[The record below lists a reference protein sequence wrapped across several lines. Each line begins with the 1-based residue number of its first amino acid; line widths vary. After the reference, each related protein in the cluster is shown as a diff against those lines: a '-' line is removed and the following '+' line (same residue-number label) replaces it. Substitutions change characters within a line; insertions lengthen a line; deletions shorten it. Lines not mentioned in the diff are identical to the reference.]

1 MRRAKKVLV
10 ADDYE
15 LARDVLCR
23 ILNDRGFKT
32 EQARNGCEAFAK
44 AVVDRP
50 DLIPL
55 DVNMPGMDGYTTL
68 ERMKRHPRTYKI
80 PVMILSGLDW
90 SYERGLALELGA
102 DDYLP
107 KPVMVDELYEKVES
121 ALRKKRKKT
130 ISPPAPCYG
139 VQ

>member
-10 ADDYE
+10 ADDYG
-15 LARDVLCR
+15 LARDLLCR
-23 ILNDRGFKT
+23 ILHDHGFKT

-44 AVVDRP
+44 ALIDRP
-50 DLIPL
+50 DLILL

-68 ERMKRHPRTYKI
+68 EHMKRHPRTYEI

-102 DDYLP
+102 VDYLP
-107 KPVMVDELYEKVES
+107 KPVRVDDFHKKVAS

-130 ISPPAPCYG
+130 ISRSESCYG
-139 VQ
+139 A